1 MHFAVLRAD
10 TLLLVQHAIAGVY
23 VWLEYKERTGRGI
36 VCKPMPAACVPASPT
51 YIGVC
56 LSQTEAHARIWEL
69 ETNLRLLEFMV
80 DSAIAS
86 QAAPELSRGSAE
98 PRVEPP
104 ASSVPSMQGSG
115 DIEEFCAESGISHQG
130 VSLEPN
136 KDAAFSYWG
145 CCRRAHRPAVYL

>member
-1 MHFAVLRAD
+1 MVLCA
-10 TLLLVQHAIAGVY
+10 
-23 VWLEYKERTGRGI
+23 
-36 VCKPMPAACVPASPT
+36 KPTPAACVLAPHT

-56 LSQTEAHARIWEL
+56 LSSIEERARIWEL

-86 QAAPELSRGSAE
+86 QAAPELSGGSAE

-115 DIEEFCAESGISHQG
+115 DIEEFCAESGISYQG
-130 VSLEPN
+130 VPPEP
-136 KDAAFSYWG
+136 KQRCIFLLLGRLPQSTPS
-145 CCRRAHRPAVYL
+145 CCIS